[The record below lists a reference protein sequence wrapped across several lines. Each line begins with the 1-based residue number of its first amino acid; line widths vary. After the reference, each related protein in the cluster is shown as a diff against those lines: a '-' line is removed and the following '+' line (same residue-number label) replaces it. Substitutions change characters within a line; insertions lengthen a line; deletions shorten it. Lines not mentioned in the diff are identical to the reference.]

1 MASNPVLQMGPNLRK
16 ILVEITLNAS
26 AVQTQQCLSHLE
38 VKLKLTLRL
47 KTSDALEVIAKL
59 QKDRSFFTLLFCL
72 VFFSPGFKHKVQC
85 FLLTLQL
92 SVSFF
97 STFFVLL
104 HKKSS

>member
-59 QKDRSFFTLLFCL
+59 QKDRSFFTLLFFL

-85 FLLTLQL
+85 FLLT
-92 SVSFF
+92 FF
-97 STFFVLL
+97 STFIC
-104 HKKSS
+104 SSS